1 MKTKP
6 TTNEPPP
13 TSTTFAG
20 RQARASYYAFL
31 RFYFEHNGSSRKM
44 SWKTAKKK
52 LTKRSLPEEPLRR
65 EEAPSKKG
73 KNQKIDSAPRSFLF
87 CKSFSRSLRKGP
99 NFVRRFGLGWGG
111 ELLLCCAG
119 RGEDAV
125 LRTFWTTSGHIWW
138 RLTVVGMLSVGQ
150 EKQKK
155 KREDLLEWSQHRQ
168 VETWYHYS
176 CLFWSCIL
184 ALKIRHHL
192 HEMCVNSLNI
202 AYNILKTLAA
212 SWRLP
217 KPT

>member
-31 RFYFEHNGSSRKM
+31 RAYFEHNGSSRKM

-155 KREDLLEWSQHRQ
+155 KNVKICWNEANTGRLKLDIIIPVCFGRVFLL
-168 VETWYHYS
+168 
-176 CLFWSCIL
+176 
-184 ALKIRHHL
+184 
-192 HEMCVNSLNI
+192 
-202 AYNILKTLAA
+202 
-212 SWRLP
+212 WRSAIICM
-217 KPT
+217 KCA

>member
-31 RFYFEHNGSSRKM
+31 RSYFEHNGSSRKM

-73 KNQKIDSAPRSFLF
+73 KEPKNRFCAKVISVLQKFFEKPKEGPQFCASVWVGLRRWAFALLRWKGRRRCATHFLDDF
-87 CKSFSRSLRKGP
+87 WSHLVTSD
-99 NFVRRFGLGWGG
+99 GG
-111 ELLLCCAG
+111 
-119 RGEDAV
+119 RY
-125 LRTFWTTSGHIWW
+125 
-138 RLTVVGMLSVGQ
+138 VVGWPG
-150 EKQKK
+150 ETKK